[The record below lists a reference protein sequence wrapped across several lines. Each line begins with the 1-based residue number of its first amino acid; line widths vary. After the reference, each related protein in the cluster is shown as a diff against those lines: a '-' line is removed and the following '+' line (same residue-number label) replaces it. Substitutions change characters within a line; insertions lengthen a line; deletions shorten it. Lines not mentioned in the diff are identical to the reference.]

1 MFLFS
6 KRNATCVSISLIFL
20 IFVGS
25 IEAQNQWTL
34 QKRVSNIDLNTVA
47 FANNENGWIGGD
59 KGLLLRTQDSGNTWI
74 KYSINTTQTINEVYF
89 RNENNGF
96 ILAGDRLFM
105 MIDGA
110 DWKVQKIFD
119 PKNFPGSTIELYS
132 IRFSDKKRGWI
143 VGSINKDDVV
153 VDSLLLKTED
163 SGTTWN
169 RVLVPTKVELIHL
182 DFVNENKGWIVGEK
196 GTILATEDAGG
207 TWIAQTTK
215 TDATIYSVDFRN
227 DKEGIGVGS
236 KGLILR
242 TEDGGK
248 NWINATTKSPNTLW
262 RVAFPDDKRSWVA
275 GRNGTILFSS
285 DKGKTWVKQTSNATE
300 NLFGFF
306 LGKKQVWAV
315 GAKGVVLSLQR

>member
-1 MFLFS
+1 MFFLS
-6 KRNATCVSISLIFL
+6 KRKAICVFISLIFL
-20 IFVGS
+20 MFAAS
-25 IEAQNQWTL
+25 ANAQNQWSL
-34 QKRVSNIDLNTVA
+34 PKRISSVDLNTVA
-47 FANNENGWIGGD
+47 FSNNENGWIGGD
-59 KGLLLRTQDSGNTWI
+59 GGLLMRTQDSGNTWT
-74 KYSINTTQTINEVYF
+74 KYPINTTQTINEVYF

-96 ILAGDRLFM
+96 ILAGDRLYA

-110 DWKVQKIFD
+110 DWKAQKIFD
-119 PKNFPGSTIELYS
+119 PKNFPGNTIELYS

-153 VDSLLLKTED
+153 VDSLVLQTED
-163 SGTTWN
+163 SGTTWK
-169 RVLVPTKVELIHL
+169 RVIVPTKVELIHL

-207 TWIAQTTK
+207 TWVAQTTK
-215 TDATIYSVDFRN
+215 TEATIYSVDFRN
-227 DKEGIGVGS
+227 DKEGIAAGS

-248 NWINATTKSPNTLW
+248 TWINATTKSPNTLW
-262 RVAFPDDKRSWVA
+262 RVSFPDDKRCWVA

-285 DKGKTWVKQTSNATE
+285 DKGKTWTKQTTNVSD

-306 LGKKQVWAV
+306 LGKKQAWAV
-315 GAKGVVLSLQR
+315 GAKGVVLSIQK